1 MSGRKFND
9 QDLAYMRS
17 LSAAILQR
25 SPRHSRLIL
34 WLSATFIVCIG
45 LWMSITEIDTLV
57 RGSGKVIP
65 SQQLQVIQSLEG
77 GVVSEIL
84 SREGDKVSL
93 GQPLMKISDINF
105 ASSFEENQLRIL
117 ELRAQLARLGAE
129 AFSKPFVMPDA
140 GNGKLAKLMDSQ
152 KSLHQSNQ
160 RQLEETLSILQE
172 QVNQKKNELIE
183 TQAKRRQLSRSL
195 KLIKEELAIKKPLVQ
210 KRLVSEI
217 DLLQLKRQANEIE
230 GELESIALS
239 VPRVEST
246 IAETERK
253 LTQTR
258 LTFQNDAKQQYNEAM
273 GELSRISET
282 QSSLLDRVERT
293 TLRAPLN
300 GTIKRM
306 HINTIGGVIRPG
318 QDVIEL
324 VPDKDELLI
333 EALIRPADIASIE
346 QGQPTRIK
354 FTAYDFAIFGSLK
367 GKVVF
372 VSADTIT
379 NEDGTSHYLV
389 RIEPEQSHIGTAD
402 EQLWIKVGM
411 VTDVDILTGKKTL
424 LRYLL
429 KPLYRAADRAVGQ
442 E

>member
-1 MSGRKFND
+1 
-9 QDLAYMRS
+9 
-17 LSAAILQR
+17 
-25 SPRHSRLIL
+25 
-34 WLSATFIVCIG
+34 
-45 LWMSITEIDTLV
+45 
-57 RGSGKVIP
+57 
-65 SQQLQVIQSLEG
+65 
-77 GVVSEIL
+77 
-84 SREGDKVSL
+84 
-93 GQPLMKISDINF
+93 
-105 ASSFEENQLRIL
+105 
-117 ELRAQLARLGAE
+117 
-129 AFSKPFVMPDA
+129 MPDA